1 MIGSI
6 AIAMFMLA
14 AVFALVRLVRG
25 PALVDRVISRDVMLV
40 ALMCAVA
47 TRAAATG
54 DQTYLGV
61 LAVIAIVAFTAT
73 VVLSRFVERN
83 EAGGR
88 S

>member
-6 AIAMFMLA
+6 AIAVFIVA
-14 AVFALVRLVRG
+14 AVLALIRLVRG
-25 PALVDRVISRDVMLV
+25 PALVDRVISLDVMLV
-40 ALMCAVA
+40 ALMCAVG

-54 DQTYLGV
+54 DQTYLGI

-83 EAGGR
+83 ETGDR
-88 S
+88 T